1 MSVARHYLFH
11 YYKSNNGDHGDRS
24 SAGVCVAAD
33 TSRRGKSF
41 HLLVRHHMGSAGAA
55 PERFTTAWWAEPI
68 PWYSEK
74 SWGEY
79 RKNDLGCGYTR
90 RELAIDLVIHAKG
103 VVLSVVGVTMLL
115 VRVAT
120 TQPVGS
126 AVGRSLVVYGVSLV
140 LMFLCSAL
148 FNGLAWN
155 KRMLRTLQVADHGGI
170 LLLIAGTYT
179 PVMTVAGCPRTPSV
193 VRCHTNKQTNTRN
206 DTDSN
211 GTQTHALVS
220 SPYYD
225 SSAMSS
231 SSSSFLSF
239 LSLPYCTVRPS
250 LSISIL
256 FFFFCTGK

>member
-1 MSVARHYLFH
+1 MGTVHRLASAWQRTLPGGGRAFT
-11 YYKSNNGDHGDRS
+11 SS
-24 SAGVCVAAD
+24 SAT
-33 TSRRGKSF
+33 TSAP
-41 HLLVRHHMGSAGAA
+41 AGAA

-179 PVMTVAGCPRTPSV
+179 PVMTVAGCPRTLAFVWCV
-193 VRCHTNKQTNTRN
+193 VTQTNCHTNDTATEHKHTR
-206 DTDSN
+206 
-211 GTQTHALVS
+211 S
-220 SPYYD
+220 SHLRT
-225 SSAMSS
+225 SSGHVLLLI
-231 SSSSFLSF
+231 FLPVF
-239 LSLPYCTVRPS
+239 PVAPLLYCTPF
-250 LSISIL
+250 LPSISIL
-256 FFFFCTGK
+256 FFFFFHSK